1 MRSHGSLSDTR
12 EREFDGVGAVGPII
26 NSNAYSELE
35 FLRSEYLGTLEV
47 GTISAKF
54 IPARHIEEMFL

>member
-12 EREFDGVGAVGPII
+12 EREFDGVGAVDSII

-35 FLRSEYLGTLEV
+35 FLRSKYLGTLEV
-47 GTISAKF
+47 GTISAIF
-54 IPARHIEEMFL
+54 VPARHIEEMFL